1 MTFVAIGVA
10 ILFTLIAAIYSSV
23 GLAGGSSYLA
33 VLAWLDLPPD
43 EIRWYA
49 NLCNLTVS
57 FGSLFVMIRRGLM
70 PWRFLIPMCAVSMPL
85 AFGMAKFTLTQ
96 SVFLTLLSGC
106 LGLASFG
113 LLFAPLSHDGR
124 DISAMRLISQIGL
137 AIMFGVP
144 IGALAGLTGIG
155 GGIYLSP
162 ALQLLR
168 IGKTT
173 QVACLCSGLIFLNSL
188 AVFSSRLQMWHP
200 DLTVVLQSVGL
211 ALCVGVGGQIG
222 VFLLTK
228 KFSSKP
234 IRRITGV
241 LILVVAIQLAY
252 RAYSA
257 SP

>member
-1 MTFVAIGVA
+1 M
-10 ILFTLIAAIYSSV
+10 
-23 GLAGGSSYLA
+23 A
-33 VLAWLDLPPD
+33 VLAWLNLPPD

-57 FGSLFVMIRRGLM
+57 CGSLIVMIRRELM
-70 PWRFLIPMCAVSMPL
+70 PWRFLIPMCAVSMPM
-85 AFGMAKFTLTQ
+85 AFIMAKFTLTQ
-96 SVFLTLLSGC
+96 TAFLGLLAVC
-106 LGLASFG
+106 LGTAALA
-113 LLFAPLSHDGR
+113 LLFAPANCDGK
-124 DISAMRLISQIGL
+124 DIGTMRVSAQIGL
-137 AIMFGVP
+137 AIMFGLP

-188 AVFSSRLQMWHP
+188 SVFFSRLQMWRP
-200 DLTVVLQSVGL
+200 DFTVTLQSAGLVVCVGL
-211 ALCVGVGGQIG
+211 GGQIG

-228 KFSSKP
+228 KFSFSP

-241 LILVVAIQLAY
+241 LILIVAIQLAY
-252 RAYSA
+252 RAYVEYH
-257 SP
+257 